1 MFVKGRNLWV
11 VISLIAV
18 VSASV
23 PVGQVSAQSSPMP
36 SRAPIPTNV
45 PSPILPIVP
54 TVAPGYAAPHVAPTS
69 ATIVG
74 VAQQPFVGI
83 SLEDAI
89 GMALLK
95 NPNLAVSASNMRVAA
110 YQVVETKG
118 AFDTRLQVQPTSS
131 MSVQPP
137 TNPFFARTRAML
149 GNISVIRSHRP
160 IAPLARP
167 IRQNLRPVR
176 ETSSSTSTRSN
187 TAWADRR

>member
-1 MFVKGRNLWV
+1 MFVKGRSLWV
-11 VISLIAV
+11 VVSLIAIFG
-18 VSASV
+18 ASV

-54 TVAPGYAAPHVAPTS
+54 TVAPGYRAPNVAPTS
-69 ATIVG
+69 ATIAG

-95 NPNLAVSASNMRVAA
+95 NPNLAVSSSNARVAG

-137 TNPFFARTRAML
+137 T
-149 GNISVIRSHRP
+149 IRSSRDRAKSGTYSARRLHRP
-160 IAPLARP
+160 IARLAQPCRRCSRP
-167 IRQNLRPVR
+167 DP
-176 ETSSSTSTRSN
+176 ETSSSISTRSN
-187 TAWADRR
+187 TAWAARR